1 MNEGTRVGE
10 GDRIGAKK
18 DIGQL
23 SGLIGGRE
31 EEEEEQTESTHCDQ
45 SVEREGIGFES
56 EENECP

>member
-1 MNEGTRVGE
+1 MLVKGTE
-10 GDRIGAKK
+10 IGAKK

-45 SVEREGIGFES
+45 SVEREGIGFVS

>member
-1 MNEGTRVGE
+1 MLVKGTE
-10 GDRIGAKK
+10 IGAKK

-23 SGLIGGRE
+23 SGLIGGREE